1 MKVYRKV
8 TKRYAL
14 SVLSKKKRMAD
25 VVFDY
30 GKGKQELVWDK
41 YVSARKDAVP
51 HLYTFNKRGL
61 SHPVFKPM
69 LEKAT
74 FYTVK
79 EKKDDWEKK
88 YEKSLKKYEKSLK
101 KRSKKK

>member
-8 TKRYAL
+8 TKNYAL
-14 SVLSKKKRMAD
+14 SLLRKKKELAD
-25 VVFDY
+25 IAFDY

-41 YVSARKDAVP
+41 YISARKDAVP

-69 LEKAT
+69 LENAT

-79 EKKDDWEKK
+79 EKKDDWV
-88 YEKSLKKYEKSLK
+88 KKYEKSLK